1 MGLLGYGSITLTD
14 LTEALPISLNLSSSL
29 TTNIQ
34 IKEGTN
40 CIPDF
45 EKEGVIITP
54 SVFLGGEEVDASK
67 YADKIKYSIN
77 GNIEAP
83 NWRDEKGNQVC
94 YKISKNLE
102 ENISIGASISNF
114 TSDEGITY
122 TAVYALN
129 PITLM
134 LLEKDGGFSAFIE
147 STRDFFDEDN
157 SDNITLTAKLYA
169 GANEQTEGVSYAW
182 FDSQGNSQGT
192 EKTLTIKRDDV
203 GSIETFICEMTN
215 QYETKFRVSK
225 NIYDRTDSYY
235 GSIISNGSTIL
246 TPQHTKITLTSQI
259 WYKTSIINGDALST
273 DFTYNWYCLDENGN
287 FDDQEHGTQK
297 TFEIDL
303 AHTHDGKLVFP
314 KSNFNVYCETKIR
327 DKVVVISSLAIQY
340 SPTNYSISI
349 EPIAFFVPS
358 SSTGAYKGEGKFS
371 KTIRFQLLDDNKQP
385 LDFNETSDEVSSIS
399 DFSPFTSCSIL
410 PAQDGKWDFNI
421 ALEYVKE
428 QDTGNA
434 FTKMDASKTFTINY
448 RYLGVAFDAS
458 FECIKSVQGDDGA
471 IGASGYTLSLSNEFW
486 MLAGGESKAN
496 AGQTT
501 ETTIEAREGAE
512 ILSITKIEIESKN
525 VKRSFPLDGNTL
537 IIDGMTITKNAN
549 NDKLTFT
556 TGKEIEKGGIF
567 VIYVSFNNKNGD
579 SITMTKTFKY
589 EINYKGDSYELLCSP
604 TSLVYTP
611 ATKSFNSDNIT
622 LSPVCYIG
630 GKGDPT
636 VMSSYTISA
645 QVDGG
650 TETVLTSLSYKDFT
664 KNNISITFRLYRG
677 TAIDS
682 TKLVDIITVPVII
695 SQEGL
700 IIGGENLIPWS
711 KRMPEKTNKWE
722 RSGDGSST
730 ALTQEESY
738 NFSVIHMKETN
749 KESVTSY
756 PWCCYKSPQIDI
768 MPEYFGNQFTLSGYL
783 YSDDWDLIAKSTS
796 SSFTAEPSFYFE
808 LAFEI
813 GNLSV
818 FHDLFSISSKTSFTC
833 DYDGGN
839 ELPKQKWFKFSK
851 TFTFPAYAGSSH
863 VLISTNYKMRVKANL
878 GFAGD
883 VRFKQLKLEKGNVAT
898 AWSPAD
904 GDTSYEDIS
913 GTNLSQNLN
922 LHIQVKGNDP
932 YICLNNSLEKN
943 TQYTFS
949 IMDASI
955 EGAAEGQNQFL
966 WQIVEIQTSDAGD
979 GAKIEINKPVLSY
992 YFSNNSATIQTQT
1005 FTTPNEDSAYGLI
1018 VYARGDN
1025 KDGAETTILTISY
1038 VKIEEGA
1045 IATPF
1050 IATEDYL
1057 SNLYK
1062 ELNKNTDEKI
1072 QVVKVALADTGEQI
1086 TAQLDGTKKSVDDL
1100 RESFTS
1106 SYISKDDLETKIKM
1120 VKEDLIPVGLG
1131 NYLQQIQNSITFS
1144 TEGTSP
1150 YIQLKTAS
1158 GEKSFSTKI
1167 TDSQIGF
1174 YQNNATEPVAYLS
1187 SNTLQV
1193 NYARFNKSFN
1203 IGDLIVSI
1211 TDSGVGFNW

>member
-29 TTNIQ
+29 ATNIQ
-34 IKEGTN
+34 VKEGEK

-45 EKEGVIITP
+45 TKEGVIITP

-67 YADKIKYSIN
+67 YADKINYSVNGITTEPNEKDKN
-77 GNIEAP
+77 GNL
-83 NWRDEKGNQVC
+83 VC
-94 YKISKNLE
+94 YKIASNLT
-102 ENISIGASISNF
+102 ENISIGANISNF

-157 SDNITLTAKLYA
+157 SGDIVLTAKLYA
-169 GANEQTEGVSYAW
+169 GADEQTEGVSYVW
-182 FDSQGNSQGT
+182 LDSQGNSQGT
-192 EKTLTIKRDDV
+192 EQTLTVKRDEV
-203 GSIETFICEMTN
+203 SSIETFICEMTN
-215 QYETKFRVSK
+215 QYGTKFRVSK
-225 NIYDRTDSYY
+225 NIYDRTDSYF

-246 TPQHTKITLTSQI
+246 TPQHTKITLTNQI
-259 WYKTSIINGDALST
+259 WHKTSIINGDASSAVFSY
-273 DFTYNWYCLDENGN
+273 DWYCLDEKGN
-287 FDDQEHGTQK
+287 FKDQEHGTQK

-314 KSNFNVYCETKIR
+314 KSSFNVYCETKIR
-327 DKVVVISSLAIQY
+327 NKVVVVSSLAIQY
-340 SPTNYSISI
+340 SPTNYSVSI
-349 EPIAFFVPS
+349 EPIAFFVPA

-385 LDFNETSDEVSSIS
+385 LDFNETSDEVSSIA
-399 DFSPFTSCSIL
+399 DFAPFTSCSIL
-410 PAQDGKWDFNI
+410 SAQDGKWDFNI
-421 ALEYVKE
+421 TLEYDKE
-428 QDTGNA
+428 QDAGNN

-448 RYLGVAFDAS
+448 KYLGVAFDAS

-471 IGASGYTLSLSNEFW
+471 VGASGYTLSLSNEFW

-496 AGQTT
+496 EGQTT

-512 ILSITKIEIESKN
+512 NLTITEIEIESKN
-525 VKRSFPLDGNTL
+525 IKKSFPQDNNTL
-537 IIDGMTITKNAN
+537 IVDNIEIEKSAT
-549 NDKLTFT
+549 NDKLTFK
-556 TGKEIEKGGIF
+556 TGKGIEKGGIF
-567 VIYVSFNNKNGD
+567 VIYVSFNNLKGD
-579 SITMTKTFKY
+579 SITMAKTFKY

-604 TSLVYTP
+604 TSLIYTP
-611 ATKSFNSDNIT
+611 ATKSFNNDNIT
-622 LSPVCYIG
+622 LSPVCYVG

-650 TETVLTSLSYKDFT
+650 TEQKLTSLSYKDFT

-682 TKLVDIITVPVII
+682 TKLVDIITVPII
-695 SQEGL
+695 VSQEGVV
-700 IIGGENLIPWS
+700 IGGENLIPWS
-711 KRMPEKTNKWE
+711 KRMPEETNKWQ
-722 RSGDGSST
+722 RVGNGSSQG
-730 ALTQEESY
+730 LEIEDSY
-738 NFSVIHMKETN
+738 GFSVIHINVSDKEIA
-749 KESVTSY
+749 KDF
-756 PWCCYKSPQIDI
+756 PWCSYESPKIDI
-768 MPEYFGNQFTLSGYL
+768 MPEYLGNQFTLSGYF
-783 YSDDWDLIAKSTS
+783 YSDDWSKISKSTS
-796 SSFTAEPSFYFE
+796 ANSEHEADFYVELVFE
-808 LAFEI
+808 KEGTYLYQKILAVRSETDYTGTYDD
-813 GNLSV
+813 GN
-818 FHDLFSISSKTSFTC
+818 T
-833 DYDGGN
+833 
-839 ELPKQKWFKFSK
+839 LPTGKWFKFYQ
-851 TFTFPAYAGSSH
+851 TFTLREG
-863 VLISTNYKMRVKANL
+863 LDTDYKMRVKGNMS
-878 GFAGD
+878 FAGD

-913 GTNLSQNLN
+913 GTNLCQNLN
-922 LHIQVKGNDP
+922 LHIQVKGSDP

-955 EGAAEGQNQFL
+955 EEPVEKQNQFL
-966 WQIVEIQTSDAGD
+966 WQIVEIQTSETGD
-979 GAKIEINKPVLSY
+979 GTKVEINNPVNY
-992 YFSNNSATIQTQT
+992 YFSNNSAITQTQT
-1005 FTTPNEDSAYGLI
+1005 FTTPNNNSVYGLV
-1018 VYARGDN
+1018 VYARGDSE
-1025 KDGAETTILTISY
+1025 KGAETTILTISY
-1038 VKIEEGA
+1038 VKIEKGE

-1072 QVVKVALADTGEQI
+1072 QVVEVALAETGERI
-1086 TAQLDGTKKSVDDL
+1086 TAQLDGTKDSIENL
-1100 RESFTS
+1100 QNSFAS
-1106 SYISKDDLETKIKM
+1106 SYITKDELDTKISM
-1120 VKEDLIPVGLG
+1120 VKNDLIPVELD
-1131 NYLQQIQNSITFS
+1131 NYLQQIQSSITFS

-1150 YIQLKTAS
+1150 YIQLKMAA
-1158 GEKSFSTKI
+1158 GEKSFATKI

-1193 NYARFNKSFN
+1193 NYAHFKKSFN

>member
-29 TTNIQ
+29 ATNIQ
-34 IKEGTN
+34 IKEGTSYV
-40 CIPDF
+40 PDF
-45 EKEGVIITP
+45 TKEGVIITP

-77 GNIEAP
+77 GSIVEP
-83 NWRDEKGNQVC
+83 NKINENGVKVC
-94 YKISKNLE
+94 YEITDNLN

-157 SDNITLTAKLYA
+157 SGDIILTAKLYA
-169 GANEQTEGVSYAW
+169 GANEQTEGVSYVW
-182 FDSQGNSQGT
+182 LDSQGNSQGT
-192 EKTLTIKRDDV
+192 EQTLTIKRDDV

-215 QYETKFRVSK
+215 QYGTKFRVSK
-225 NIYDRTDSYY
+225 NIYDRTDSYF

-246 TPQHTKITLTSQI
+246 TPQHTKITLTNQI
-259 WYKTSIINGDALST
+259 WHKTSIINEDALSA
-273 DFTYNWYCLDENGN
+273 DFSYNWYCLDENGN

-297 TFEIDL
+297 IFEIDL

-314 KSNFNVYCETKIR
+314 KSSFNVYCETKIHN
-327 DKVVVISSLAIQY
+327 KVVVISSLAIQY
-340 SPTNYSISI
+340 SPINYSVSI
-349 EPIAFFVPS
+349 EPIAFFAPAS
-358 SSTGAYKGEGKFS
+358 NTGAYKGESKFS
-371 KTIRFQLLDDNKQP
+371 KTIRFRLLDDNKQP
-385 LDFNETSDEVSSIS
+385 LNFNETSDEASSIA

-421 ALEYVKE
+421 TLEYDKE
-428 QDTGNA
+428 QDTENS

-448 RYLGVAFDAS
+448 KYLGVAFDAS

-496 AGQTT
+496 AEQTT

-512 ILSITKIEIESKN
+512 ILTITEIEIESKN
-525 VKRSFPLDGNTL
+525 SRKSFPQDGNTL

-567 VIYVSFNNKNGD
+567 VIYVSFKNLQEET
-579 SITMTKTFKY
+579 ITMTKTFKY

-611 ATKSFNSDNIT
+611 ATKTFNSDNIT
-622 LSPVCYIG
+622 LSPVCYVG

-636 VMSSYTISA
+636 VMSSYTISV

-650 TETVLTSLSYKDFT
+650 TEQKLTSLSYKDFT

-677 TAIDS
+677 TEIDS
-682 TKLVDIITVPVII
+682 TKLVDIITVPIII
-695 SQEGL
+695 SQEGV

-711 KRMPEKTNKWE
+711 KRMPEETNKWQ
-722 RSGDGSST
+722 RMGDGASQS
-730 ALTQEESY
+730 LEKEDSY
-738 NFSVIHMKETN
+738 GFSVIHMNAPDKETA
-749 KESVTSY
+749 KVF
-756 PWCCYKSPQIDI
+756 PWCSYKSPQINI
-768 MPEYFGNQFTLSGYL
+768 MPEYLNNQFTLSGYF
-783 YSDDWDLIAKSTS
+783 YSDDWSLLSKSASATYDHEAD
-796 SSFTAEPSFYFE
+796 FYVELVFEKVGAEIPLYQKVISIRSANDYTGTYDD
-808 LAFEI
+808 
-813 GNLSV
+813 GN
-818 FHDLFSISSKTSFTC
+818 T
-833 DYDGGN
+833 
-839 ELPKQKWFKFSK
+839 LPAGKWFKFYQ
-851 TFTFPAYAGSSH
+851 TFTLPNEIDTS
-863 VLISTNYKMRVKANL
+863 YKMSVKANL
-878 GFAGD
+878 SFAGD

-922 LHIQVKGNDP
+922 LHIQVKGSDP

-949 IMDASI
+949 IMDTSI
-955 EGAAEGQNQFL
+955 EGAVENQNQFL
-966 WQIVEIQTSDAGD
+966 WQIVEIQTSETGD
-979 GAKIEINKPVLSY
+979 GTKVEINNPVNY
-992 YFSNNSATIQTQT
+992 YFSNNSAITQTQT
-1005 FTTPNEDSAYGLI
+1005 FTTPNNNSVYGLV
-1018 VYARGDN
+1018 VYARGDSE
-1025 KDGAETTILTISY
+1025 KGAETTILTISY
-1038 VKIEEGA
+1038 VKIEKGA
-1045 IATPF
+1045 VATPF

-1057 SNLYK
+1057 SNLYN
-1062 ELNKNTDEKI
+1062 ELYKNTDEKI
-1072 QVVKVALADTGEQI
+1072 QVVEVALAETGERI
-1086 TAQLDGTKKSVDDL
+1086 TTQLNGTKESIDNL
-1100 RESFTS
+1100 RESFAS
-1106 SYISKDDLETKIKM
+1106 SYISKNELETKIEM
-1120 VKEDLIPVGLG
+1120 IKEDLIPVELD

-1150 YIQLKTAS
+1150 YIQLKMAA
-1158 GEKSFSTKI
+1158 GEKSFATKI

-1193 NYARFNKSFN
+1193 NYAHFKKSFN